1 MTLLEDFLLPIIICV
16 LLPIAIVWICAAYRR
31 MNVNTKA
38 EVLMKALEKGA
49 PCDVDGFV
57 YDKKA
62 KKMKAEMERSVKNK
76 MNERIQT
83 GFTLLAIGGA
93 FLVWTLLRGADLIF
107 VAAILLLLG
116 LAFTCS
122 GLIGRKMYAE
132 EIAAETKKNVEKI
145 GQDETK

>member
-57 YDKKA
+57 HDKKA
-62 KKMKAEMERSVKNK
+62 RKQKAEMEKSVKNK

-93 FLVWTLLRGADLIF
+93 FLVWTLLKSADLIF
-107 VAAILLLLG
+107 VAAVLLLLG
-116 LAFTCS
+116 LAFTCG

-132 EIAAETKKNVEKI
+132 EIAAETKKNVETI

>member
-57 YDKKA
+57 CDKKA

>member
-16 LLPIAIVWICAAYRR
+16 LLPIAIVWICTAYRR

-57 YDKKA
+57 HDKKA
-62 KKMKAEMERSVKNK
+62 RTQKVEMEKSVKNK

-83 GFTLLAIGGA
+83 GLTLLAIGGA